1 MRLKYSTANAI
12 MMPVGATFDSPSS
25 TIPPSSPA
33 NPPASAASTGSS
45 TSATSTETRLVM
57 VSNRNRAIVAKPRA
71 AGMVALAFSVA
82 VPGAESGVWRGVR
95 G

>member
-1 MRLKYSTANAI
+1 

-33 NPPASAASTGSS
+33 KPPASAASTGS
-45 TSATSTETRLVM
+45 TTRATRTETRLVM
-57 VSNRNRAIVAKPRA
+57 VSNRNRAIVAKPRDA
-71 AGMVALAFSVA
+71 CMVTLAFSVA
-82 VPGAESGVWRGVR
+82 VPGGGERGVR